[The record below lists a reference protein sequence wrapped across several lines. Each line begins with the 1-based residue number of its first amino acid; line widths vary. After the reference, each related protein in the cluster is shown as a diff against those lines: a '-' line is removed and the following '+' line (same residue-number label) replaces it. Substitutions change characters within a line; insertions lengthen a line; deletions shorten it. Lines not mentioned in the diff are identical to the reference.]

1 MTKKAASEGTL
12 GALHSKV
19 AKIMTGALDVYDTEQ
34 ELYLKQ
40 AEMIKEH
47 ADDPELVDKLAGMTA
62 PQPNASL
69 LSVITKF
76 LSDNQI
82 TCVAEESAE
91 LSDLQKSLEER
102 KKTRRKVGNVVH
114 M

>member
-1 MTKKAASEGTL
+1 MTKKAATESTL

-19 AKIMTGALDVYDTEQ
+19 AKIMTGALEVYDTEQ
-34 ELYLKQ
+34 ELYLKS
-40 AEMIKEH
+40 ASMVIDN
-47 ADDPELVDKLAGMTA
+47 ADDPELVSQLAGLIA

-82 TCVAEESAE
+82 TCVAEESE
-91 LSDLQKSLEER
+91 EMSDLQKALDER
-102 KKTRRKVGNVVH
+102 KKTRRQVGNVVH